1 MPQFTDLYWSFSPVC
16 NNNIAVKDRCSLA
29 CLEQTVVCDA
39 TRRLRRKGPSIAEFR
54 SRSRARSTGVCALTG
69 GDSGT
74 RLHLSPRPG
83 RDRDRA
89 AAFSSTALIYR
100 ASSTSHGQFPSRK
113 PSVGVILKKP
123 AWQAPAPYN
132 PNHTASFGC
141 AVLHIHTASS

>member
-1 MPQFTDLYWSFSPVC
+1 M
-16 NNNIAVKDRCSLA
+16 NNIAVKDRCSLA

-39 TRRLRRKGPSIAEFR
+39 TRRLRRKGPSVAEFR

-89 AAFSSTALIYR
+89 AAFSSTSLIYR

-123 AWQAPAPYN
+123 AGLQAPYN

-141 AVLHIHTASS
+141 AVLRIHTASS